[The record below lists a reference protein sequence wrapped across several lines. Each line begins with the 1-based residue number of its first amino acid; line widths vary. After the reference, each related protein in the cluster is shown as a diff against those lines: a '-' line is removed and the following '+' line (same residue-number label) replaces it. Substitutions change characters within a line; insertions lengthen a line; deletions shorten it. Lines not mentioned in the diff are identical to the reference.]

1 MKRISALMVLLV
13 AFICLGYSSFAKD
26 ITIGVTTITLQHQFF
41 IDIDEGIKSAAKERG
56 VDVMVNDPNQDAAKQ
71 MAAIEDFVQKGVE
84 GMIVI
89 SIDGVT
95 AIPAIE
101 DAAEKMPIVTIDAVV
116 DSDSVTSHIGTVNE
130 VAGYE
135 LGKFAKEYIAKNSP
149 EGAKIGIVTFL
160 ESPIQQERIE
170 GFKRGLEGSKNI
182 KFLNPLPGYDREEAL
197 NTTEAMLQANP
208 DLDYIFATAENG
220 VIGVKAALESSE
232 NQTTKIFGFDLT
244 EESAEGIR
252 SGTIIGMIQQQPFEM
267 GRIATN
273 ILIDA
278 IEGKKVDKLV
288 PTPVLLYHKGNI
300 SEYK

>member
-1 MKRISALMVLLV
+1 MKRVFKFTIMAICF
-13 AFICLGYSSFAKD
+13 ACLGYSSMAKD
-26 ITIGVTTITLQHQFF
+26 LTIGVTTITLQHQFF

-56 VDVMVNDPNQDAAKQ
+56 VQVMVNDPNQDAAKQ
-71 MAAIEDFVQKGVE
+71 MAAIEDFVQKGVD

-101 DAAEKMPIVTIDAVV
+101 DAAETMPIVTIDAVV
-116 DSDSVTSHIGTVNE
+116 DSDSVTSHIGTINE
-130 VAGYE
+130 VAGYK
-135 LGKFAKEYIAKNSP
+135 LGKFAKDYIKEHSP
-149 EGAKIGIVTFL
+149 DGAKIGIVTFL
-160 ESPIQQERIE
+160 ESPIQQERIA
-170 GFKRGLEGSKNI
+170 GFKRGFEGCENI
-182 KFLNPLPGYDREEAL
+182 EFLNPLPGYDREEAL

-232 NQTTKIFGFDLT
+232 NTTTKIFGFDLT
-244 EESAEGIR
+244 DESADGIK

-273 ILIDA
+273 VLLDA
-278 IEGKKVDKLV
+278 IEGKKVEKLV

-300 SEYK
+300 NEYK